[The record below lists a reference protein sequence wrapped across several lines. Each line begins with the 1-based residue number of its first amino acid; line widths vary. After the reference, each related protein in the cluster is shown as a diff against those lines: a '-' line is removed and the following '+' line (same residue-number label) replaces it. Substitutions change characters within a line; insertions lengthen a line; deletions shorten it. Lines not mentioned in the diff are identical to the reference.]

1 MAAATKQTVTRSRA
15 AASKKTDSKKT
26 ATKKTAASK
35 KTTRRAPAVKAV
47 AKKAAPRRTAD
58 VAPEPASPAQVGGGR
73 TGPVLGAYRLSLKA
87 LEGVSVGVG
96 GVALGSLGQLGL
108 PRGAAHALQNTH
120 AGAIR
125 GATRASDYVGTKVA
139 VVIGKTVGV
148 GTRAATYVFPE

>member
-15 AASKKTDSKKT
+15 AVSKETARKK
-26 ATKKTAASK
+26 ATAAK
-35 KTTRRAPAVKAV
+35 KTTRRAPAPKPV
-47 AKKAAPRRTAD
+47 AKKPTTRQPAKSAAASAPAD
-58 VAPEPASPAQVGGGR
+58 AAGEAR

-108 PRGAAHALQNTH
+108 PKGAAHALQSTH

-125 GATRASDYVGTKVA
+125 SATRASDYVGTKVA
-139 VVIGKTVGV
+139 VVMGKTVAV